1 MTETRTPETK
11 TLVLERRLPHALD
24 KVWRALTQSELMA
37 DWLMP
42 NDFEPVV
49 GKHFTLRT
57 DPTPHWN
64 GIVTGEVLAVEPMSR
79 LVYSWY
85 NMTVTLTL
93 TPEPDG
99 VLLRMEQAGFKD
111 DNAYNGAQFGWTRFL
126 GKLEEVVARA

>member
-1 MTETRTPETK
+1 MTDAPQTEA
-11 TLVLERRLPHALD
+11 LIIERSLPHAQD

-79 LVYSWY
+79 LVYKWY
-85 NMTVTLTL
+85 DMTIVMTL
-93 TPEPDG
+93 TPADGG
-99 VLLRMEQAGFKD
+99 VLLRMEQTGFAND
-111 DNAYNGAQFGWTRFL
+111 QAYNGAKYGWTRFL
-126 GKLEEVVARA
+126 GNLEESLART

>member
-24 KVWRALTQSELMA
+24 KVWRALTQSELIA

-49 GKHFTLRT
+49 GKAFTLRT
-57 DPTPHWN
+57 NPTPHWN

>member
-1 MTETRTPETK
+1 MTETR
-11 TLVLERRLPHALD
+11 TLVLERRLPHAQD
-24 KVWRALTQSELMA
+24 KVWRALTQSALIA

-49 GKHFTLRT
+49 GKAFTLRT
-57 DPTPHWN
+57 NPTPHWN

-85 NMTVTLTL
+85 DMTVTLTL

-99 VLLRMEQAGFKD
+99 VLLRMEQSGFKD
-111 DNAYNGAQFGWTRFL
+111 DNAYNGAQFGWNRFL
-126 GKLEEVVARA
+126 GKLEEVAARA

>member
-1 MTETRTPETK
+1 
-11 TLVLERRLPHALD
+11 
-24 KVWRALTQSELMA
+24 MA

-79 LVYSWY
+79 LVYKWY
-85 NMTVTLTL
+85 DMTIVMTL
-93 TPEPDG
+93 TPEDSG
-99 VLLRMEQAGFKD
+99 VLLRIEQTGF
-111 DNAYNGAQFGWTRFL
+111 DNDQAYNGAKYGWTNFL
-126 GKLEEVVARA
+126 GRLEQSLAKAR